1 MTDEAHEAVMRL
13 CANFSLFCMDENVK
27 LERGLFVDRFFALKD
42 PFSSFFSWH
51 GNRKYFLRAEPKRG
65 YKLKA
70 LM

>member
-42 PFSSFFSWH
+42 PFSSFC
-51 GNRKYFLRAEPKRG
+51 RG
-65 YKLKA
+65 QRDL
-70 LM
+70 